1 MSSCLIFYKAEMG
14 IDQTLAPER
23 IQIGLNKIF
32 FKESEMSFKMF
43 MIYDKGENLCQK

>member
-1 MSSCLIFYKAEMG
+1 MSSCLNFYKTEMG
-14 IDQTLAPER
+14 IDQTIAPEI

-32 FKESEMSFKMF
+32 FKEPEMSLKMF